1 MKLLY
6 ALVITISVG
15 AMAGFATA
23 SSIGNWYEHISKPSF
38 NPPNWLFAPVW
49 TALYIMM
56 GTALFLIWKQPPSR
70 ERSKALTV
78 FGIQLFLNFIWSFIF
93 FNFHQIGLAL
103 IDIILLLSFIVV
115 TIYNFRQLNRT
126 AFWLMIPYLIWV
138 TYATV
143 LNAAIF
149 RLN

>member
-6 ALVITISVG
+6 ALVTTLGVG
-15 AMAGFATA
+15 SIAGIATA
-23 SSIGNWYEHISKPSF
+23 SSIGNWYEHIAKPTF

-49 TALYIMM
+49 TVLYIMM
-56 GTALFLIWKQPPSR
+56 GIALFLIWKQTPSP
-70 ERSKALTV
+70 EKSKALTV
-78 FGIQLFLNFIWSFIF
+78 FAIQLFLNFIWSFIF

-103 IDIILLLSFIVV
+103 IDIILLWIFIVIS
-115 TIYNFRQLNRT
+115 IYKFRLFNKT
-126 AFWLMIPYLIWV
+126 ACYLMVPYLIWV
-138 TYATV
+138 SFATV

>member
-6 ALVITISVG
+6 ALLITIGVG
-15 AMAGFATA
+15 TIAGIATA
-23 SSIGNWYEHISKPSF
+23 SSIGNWYEHISKPTF

-49 TALYIMM
+49 TVLYIMM
-56 GTALFLIWKQPPSR
+56 GIALFQIWKQTPSA

-78 FGIQLFLNFIWSFIF
+78 FAIQLFLNFIWSFIF

-103 IDIILLLSFIVV
+103 IVIILLWIFIVI
-115 TIYNFRQLNRT
+115 TIYKFRQLNKT
-126 AFWLMIPYLIWV
+126 ACYLMVPYLIWV
-138 TYATV
+138 SFATV
-143 LNAAIF
+143 LNASIF